1 MTAIAG
7 SRSAGAHGDMGKRMN
22 DLISG
27 AILGA
32 VIGNALGLACNGM
45 SKGHVAASFR
55 GDGSYPDPGV
65 ALKNRMEQWKKPGLY
80 GSTAQMMMI
89 AGISAGKGRN
99 WFADFSAHAATGAV
113 QGEGEWGVFRHPWP
127 AERIFLRSLRNAA
140 AGDVDPGPGPIADAS
155 PGLVLLPLAL
165 SPAFSAERLMLESV
179 NAQRA
184 FTSDIS
190 CIAAGAMLLAC
201 VRRMS
206 HECGAPLLETASLA
220 AHELC
225 ALAEGAGP
233 GLFSLR
239 VNPDE
244 FATHAHA
251 ITRCLDDIMV
261 CRSADEAEKTIIA
274 HASPMLKTA
283 VRRATVNHPAL
294 LAPYGIFLCAMAE
307 PGEALWRAFREG
319 GAGSLLCMIAGAI
332 TGVTGGIEALP
343 EKLRANLVNKNRVAA
358 IAAAAQDV
366 VKRPLPASEFIGA
379 EAALTAKENEELAAR
394 TRHLKP
400 REKKPKQGRDRERD
414 LSRHVIESWTKLD
427 RAKWK
432 KQQRKEELDG
442 ED

>member
-1 MTAIAG
+1 MTAIAS

-22 DLISG
+22 ELISG

-45 SKGHVAASFR
+45 SKGHVAACFR
-55 GDGSYPDPGV
+55 GDGSYPDPGS

-80 GSTAQMMMI
+80 GSTAQMMLL
-89 AGISAGKGRN
+89 AGTAAGKGKN

-113 QGEGEWGVFRHPWP
+113 QGESEWGVFRHPWP

-140 AGDVDPGPGPIADAS
+140 TGVADHGPGPIADAS
-155 PGLVLLPLAL
+155 PALVLLPLAL
-165 SPAFSAERLMLESV
+165 SSALPAERLMLESV
-179 NAQRA
+179 IAQRA
-184 FTSDIS
+184 FTSDVS
-190 CIAAGAMLLAC
+190 CIAAGAVLLAC
-201 VRRMS
+201 VRRMLG
-206 HECGAPLLETASLA
+206 ERGAPLLETASLA

-233 GLFSLR
+233 QIFSLR

-244 FATHAHA
+244 FAAHARA
-251 ITRCLDDIMV
+251 ITRCLDAIAA
-261 CRSADEAEKTIIA
+261 CRSVEEAETTIVA

-283 VRRATVNHPAL
+283 VKRATVNHPAL
-294 LAPYGIFLCAMAE
+294 LAPYGIFLCSVAE

-332 TGVTGGIEALP
+332 TGATGGIESLP
-343 EKLRANLVNKNRVAA
+343 ERLRSDLVNKNRIAA
-358 IAAAAQDV
+358 IAAAVQDGV
-366 VKRPLPASEFIGA
+366 RRPLTASEFIES

-400 REKKPKQGRDRERD
+400 REKKPKTGRDRERD

-432 KQQRKEELDG
+432 KQQRRGERDG